1 MIKKAE
7 VCRDL
12 KLIENR
18 LSELKKA
25 NCLSSDLA
33 KIESIIDS
41 VNKLADSLTLGMT
54 PSITGRN
61 IPSEKCTFCGK

>member
-41 VNKLADSLTLGMT
+41 VNKLAGSLTCISSDL
-54 PSITGRN
+54 I
-61 IPSEKCTFCGK
+61 